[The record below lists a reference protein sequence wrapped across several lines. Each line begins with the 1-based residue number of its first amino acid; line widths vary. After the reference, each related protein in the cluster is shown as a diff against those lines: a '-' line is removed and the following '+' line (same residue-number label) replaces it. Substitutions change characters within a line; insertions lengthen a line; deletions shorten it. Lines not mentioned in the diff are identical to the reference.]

1 MLKVNDNQR
10 NALVFLG
17 LVSIFFLCVI
27 IYSNILNAP
36 FVFDDNSSIVYNPTI
51 KSLKNALAAISD
63 NRYLGYLSFSV
74 NYAVAGL
81 NPFGY
86 HVTNVLIHAAN
97 ALLVYYLITLTF
109 MTPALSGTRLSSGF
123 VAMATAF
130 IFLAHPIQI
139 QAVTYIAQRFASMAA
154 FFYLLSIIFYVKARL
169 AFIETKN
176 FSSKRHLGYY
186 FLAIFSAICAMKTKE
201 TAFTVPFAILLCEI
215 YFFDNSEGFKKRV
228 LYLIPLFLTLL
239 IIPLTMLNQSTAS
252 SINEV
257 ADNFDNITKDAWVTH
272 TRLEYLFTQFRVI
285 VTYLRLLLLPINQH
299 LDYDF
304 RVSRTFF
311 SGDVIT
317 AFSFLLTLFALGLL
331 SFKKYRLVSFGIIW
345 FFLTLS
351 VESSIIPIRD
361 VIVEHRVYLPSVG
374 FFMAAAALMA
384 HLIPKQK
391 VKIVIVVALISV
403 LAISTY
409 LRNNTWREEEYIW
422 KDAIARAPNNA
433 RAYGSLGIVY
443 KKRGEYDKAIEL
455 FEKSMSLGKAYPEVF
470 LHLGDIYFD
479 RKDYNKAVM
488 YLEAALKIDF
498 SKKVRLGILNKLG
511 RTYGK
516 PGENEKAV
524 EAFEAAIRLYP
535 DVTVPY
541 NNLGVLYVRTG
552 QLDRAI
558 DVFERALTIREDKNI
573 YYNLAVAYREKGDQ
587 AKAIDAYKKSKSM
600 AIE

>member
-1 MLKVNDNQR
+1 MIKVDDNQR

-17 LVSIFFLCVI
+17 LVSIFFLGVI
-27 IYSNILNAP
+27 IYSNILNSP
-36 FVFDDNSSIVYNPTI
+36 FVFDDSTSIVYNSTI
-51 KSLKNALAAISD
+51 KSLKNALVAISD

-97 ALLVYYLITLTF
+97 AVLIYCLITLTF
-109 MTPALSGTRLSSGF
+109 KTPALAGTRLSSGI

-130 IFLAHPIQI
+130 IFLAHPIQT
-139 QAVTYIAQRFASMAA
+139 QAVTYIAQRFTSMAT
-154 FFYLLSIIFYVKARL
+154 FFYLLSIISYIKARL

-186 FLAIFSAICAMKTKE
+186 LISIVFACFAMKTKE
-201 TAFTVPFAILLCEI
+201 IAFTLPFAILLCEI

-228 LYLIPLFLTLL
+228 LHLIPVFLTLL
-239 IIPLTMLNQSTAS
+239 IIPLTMLNQSTS
-252 SINEV
+252 NSINEV
-257 ADNFDNITKDAWVTH
+257 ADNFDNITKDTWVTH
-272 TRLEYLFTQFRVI
+272 TRLDYLYTQFSVI

-299 LDYDF
+299 FDYDF
-304 RVSRTFF
+304 HVSRTFF
-311 SGDVIT
+311 SGDVI
-317 AFSFLLTLFALGLL
+317 ASFLFLSMVFALGILA
-331 SFKKYRLVSFGIIW
+331 FKKYRLVSFGVVW

-374 FFMAAAALMA
+374 FFMAAVALMEQ
-384 HLIPKQK
+384 LVPKQK
-391 VKIVIVVALISV
+391 IKIVIVVALISV

-409 LRNNTWREEEYIW
+409 LRNNIWREEEYIW
-422 KDAIARAPNNA
+422 KDAIAKASNNA

-443 KKRGEYDKAIEL
+443 KKRGEHDKAIEL
-455 FEKSMSLGKAYPEVF
+455 FEKSMSLGKAYPEIF

-479 RKDYNKAVM
+479 RKDYNKAIV
-488 YLEAALKIDF
+488 YLEAALEIDF

-516 PGENEKAV
+516 LGENEKAV
-524 EAFEAAIRLYP
+524 EAFEEAIRLYP
-535 DVTVPY
+535 DATVPY

-552 QLDRAI
+552 QIDKAI
-558 DVFERALTIREDKNI
+558 DIFEQALKIRESKDI
-573 YYNLAVAYREKGDQ
+573 YYNLAVLYREKGNIT
-587 AKAIDAYKKSKSM
+587 KAIDNYKKSKNM
-600 AIE
+600 AIK

>member
-1 MLKVNDNQR
+1 MIKVDDNQR
-10 NALVFLG
+10 AALVFLG

-36 FVFDDNSSIVYNPTI
+36 FVFDDSTSIVYNPTI
-51 KSLKNALAAISD
+51 KSLKNALVAISD

-97 ALLVYYLITLTF
+97 ALLIYYLITLTF

-123 VAMATAF
+123 IAMATAF
-130 IFLAHPIQI
+130 IFLAHPIQT
-139 QAVTYIAQRFASMAA
+139 QAVTYIAQRFASMAT
-154 FFYLLSIIFYVKARL
+154 FFYLLSIISYVKARL
-169 AFIETKN
+169 DFIETKN
-176 FSSKRHLGYY
+176 FSSKRHLAYY
-186 FLAIFSAICAMKTKE
+186 FLAILSAICAMKTKE
-201 TAFTVPFAILLCEI
+201 IAFTLPFAILLCEI
-215 YFFDNSEGFKKRV
+215 YFFDNKRKIKQRI
-228 LYLIPLFLTLL
+228 LYIIPLFLTLL
-239 IIPLTMLNQSTAS
+239 IIPLSMLDMTAS
-252 SINEV
+252 KSVDEIAE
-257 ADNFDNITKDAWVTH
+257 NFDNITKDARVTF
-272 TRLEYLFTQFRVI
+272 TRSEYLYTQFRVI
-285 VTYLRLLLLPINQH
+285 TTYLRLLVLPVRQH
-299 LDYDF
+299 LDYDYS
-304 RVSRTFF
+304 VSRTFF
-311 SGDVIT
+311 SGDVIVPF
-317 AFSFLLTLFALGLL
+317 AFLVLLFASALL
-331 SFKKYRLVSFGIIW
+331 LFKKYRLISFGIVW

-374 FFMAAAALMA
+374 FFMAAVALMDQ
-384 HLIPKQK
+384 LVPKQK

-409 LRNNTWREEEYIW
+409 LRNNIWREEEYIW
-422 KDAIARAPNNA
+422 MDAIAKAPNNA

-443 KKRGEYDKAIEL
+443 KKRGEHDKAIEL

-488 YLEAALKIDF
+488 YLEAAFKIDF

-516 PGENEKAV
+516 LGENEKAV
-524 EAFEAAIRLYP
+524 EAFEEAIRLYP
-535 DVTVPY
+535 DATVPY

-558 DVFERALTIREDKNI
+558 DVFERALKIQENKDI
-573 YYNLAVAYREKGDQ
+573 YYNLAVAYREKGDM
-587 AKAIDAYKKSKSM
+587 AKAIDAYKKSKNM
-600 AIE
+600 AIK

>member
-1 MLKVNDNQR
+1 MIKVDDNQR
-10 NALVFLG
+10 AALVFLG

-36 FVFDDNSSIVYNPTI
+36 FVFDDSTSIVYNPTI
-51 KSLKNALAAISD
+51 KSLKNALVAISD

-97 ALLVYYLITLTF
+97 ALLVYCLITLTF
-109 MTPALSGTRLSSGF
+109 MTPALAGTRLSSGF
-123 VAMATAF
+123 IAMATAF
-130 IFLAHPIQI
+130 IFLAHPIQT
-139 QAVTYIAQRFASMAA
+139 QAVTYIAQRFASMAT
-154 FFYLLSIIFYVKARL
+154 FFYLLSIISYVKARL
-169 AFIETKN
+169 DFIETKN
-176 FSSKRHLGYY
+176 FSSQRHLGYY

-201 TAFTVPFAILLCEI
+201 IAFTLPFAILLCEI
-215 YFFDNSEGFKKRV
+215 YFFDNRRKIKQRI
-228 LYLIPLFLTLL
+228 LYIIPLFLTLL
-239 IIPLTMLNQSTAS
+239 IIPLSMLDMTAS
-252 SINEV
+252 KSVDEIAE
-257 ADNFDNITKDAWVTH
+257 NFDNITKDARVTF
-272 TRLEYLFTQFRVI
+272 TRSEYLYTQFRVI
-285 VTYLRLLLLPINQH
+285 TTYLRLLVLPVRQH
-299 LDYDF
+299 LDYDYS
-304 RVSRTFF
+304 VSRTFF
-311 SGDVIT
+311 SGDVIVPF
-317 AFSFLLTLFALGLL
+317 AFLVLLFASALL
-331 SFKKYRLVSFGIIW
+331 LFKKYRLVSFGVVW

-374 FFMAAAALMA
+374 FFMAAVALMDQ
-384 HLIPKQK
+384 LVPKQK

-409 LRNNTWREEEYIW
+409 LRNNIWREEEYIW
-422 KDAIARAPNNA
+422 KDAIAKAPNNA

-443 KKRGEYDKAIEL
+443 KKRGEHDKAIEL

-488 YLEAALKIDF
+488 YLEVALKIDF

-516 PGENEKAV
+516 LGENEKAV
-524 EAFEAAIRLYP
+524 EAFEEAIRLYP
-535 DVTVPY
+535 DATVPY
-541 NNLGVLYVRTG
+541 NNLGVLYARTG
-552 QLDRAI
+552 QIDKAI
-558 DVFERALTIREDKNI
+558 DIFEQALKTVESKDI
-573 YYNLAVAYREKGDQ
+573 YYNLAVLYREKGNKT
-587 AKAIDAYKKSKSM
+587 KAIDAYKKSKDM
-600 AIE
+600 TNE